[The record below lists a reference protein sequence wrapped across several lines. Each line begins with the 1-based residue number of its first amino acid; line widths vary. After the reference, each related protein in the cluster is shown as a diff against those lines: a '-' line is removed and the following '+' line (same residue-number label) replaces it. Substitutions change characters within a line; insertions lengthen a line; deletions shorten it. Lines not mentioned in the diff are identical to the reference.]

1 MNTLK
6 PLKLAG
12 MVSVLAVLPVAL
24 ALAVHAETTA
34 PAAPPSKSAP
44 AVTPAQPSA
53 QKAAPDA
60 GAARSKSTDAPVAP
74 GAAGSIANVTIGTA
88 VYSADGQQV
97 GEVKGV
103 KSEASGA
110 INEIHVKT
118 SSLVGLGGKIVVVP
132 ASKIAKGG
140 QTIQLALKTGEVG
153 KLPILVDGHSG

>member
-44 AVTPAQPSA
+44 AATPAQPSA

-60 GAARSKSTDAPVAP
+60 GAARSKSTEAPN
-74 GAAGSIANVTIGTA
+74 AAGSIANVTIGTA

-118 SSLVGLGGKIVVVP
+118 SPLVGLGGKIVVVP

-140 QTIQLALKTGEVG
+140 QTIQLALKAEEVG
-153 KLPILVDGHSG
+153 KLPILVEGHSG

>member
-44 AVTPAQPSA
+44 AAATPAQPSA

-60 GAARSKSTDAPVAP
+60 GAARSKSTEAPSA
-74 GAAGSIANVTIGTA
+74 GGSIANVTIGTA

-153 KLPILVDGHSG
+153 KLPILVEGHSG

>member
-1 MNTLK
+1 M
-6 PLKLAG
+6 
-12 MVSVLAVLPVAL
+12 
-24 ALAVHAETTA
+24 EA
-34 PAAPPSKSAP
+34 PS
-44 AVTPAQPSA
+44 
-53 QKAAPDA
+53 
-60 GAARSKSTDAPVAP
+60 
-74 GAAGSIANVTIGTA
+74 AAGSIANVTIGTA

-140 QTIQLALKTGEVG
+140 QTIQLALKAGEVG

>member
-44 AVTPAQPSA
+44 AATPAQPSA

-60 GAARSKSTDAPVAP
+60 GAARSKSTEAPN
-74 GAAGSIANVTIGTA
+74 AAGSIANVTIGTA